1 MRAAEGTG
9 PPTKKRA
16 PKGTGA
22 RFSKIFQ
29 HPTTITDSANISK
42 LFSTSTAIEVE
53 RRMDV
58 AYFAGKAVRA

>member
-29 HPTTITDSANISK
+29 HPTTIADSANPASI
-42 LFSTSTAIEVE
+42 FSTPTAIEVE